1 MKRRNPATASSP
13 SPQFELT
20 SFMDVIFIFLFVVMI
35 GYALKSAA
43 EADNAK
49 NKMSEAEEILADAE
63 EKLAAADEKV
73 AEADEKLADIEVYKQ
88 QLRDLKD
95 EVVGTR
101 VQIVTITCT
110 YDIGSAEERENL
122 PRHLRVLGYD
132 QKMLVE
138 RDFTEKNE
146 KNTYEIL
153 RETLEK
159 YVKSVKQADRELLGD
174 RYDTDKQARTV
185 IVFSIS
191 RKDGG
196 ILTRDYEAISTVIR
210 ELESAYD
217 DIY

>member
-49 NKMSEAEEILADAE
+49 NKMSEAEERIAEADRKLEEAE
-63 EKLAAADEKV
+63 EKV

-88 QLRDLKD
+88 QLRDLKN
-95 EVVGTR
+95 EVVGSR

-110 YDIGSAEERENL
+110 YDVGEVEERANL
-122 PRHLRVLGYD
+122 YRHLRVLD
-132 QKMLVE
+132 NEQKMLAE
-138 RDFTEKNE
+138 RDFTEKTE
-146 KNTYEIL
+146 KSTYDIL
-153 RETLEK
+153 REALEK
-159 YVKSVKQADRELLGD
+159 YVKEVKKSDREELGD
-174 RYDTDKQARTV
+174 RYDSDKQGRTV

-196 ILTRDYEAISTVIR
+196 ILTRDYEAISAVIM
-210 ELESAYD
+210 ELEKAYD
-217 DIY
+217 DVY